1 VKFYDVIIIGGG
13 PSGLVTGITAK
24 KLYPEKSIL
33 IITEEEKGLVP
44 CGIPYIFH
52 DLESVEQDEMGF
64 NSFLEAGGEI
74 IYTQVKSVDTRK
86 KRVFMSPGR
95 VLNYDKLVF
104 ATGSIPAEPE
114 FITGYSLSGVEY
126 IHKSFTK
133 MKQLKE
139 KVDKAKKIAVVGGG
153 FIGVEIA
160 EQIAK
165 VPGKTVALIECEQ
178 YCLGKVF
185 SDELCR
191 EAAEAIK
198 KTKIQVYTNVR
209 VDRLMWNNGKVDG
222 LMLYTGEIIYV
233 DLVIMAI
240 GYQPNTWLAGNA
252 GLELT
257 ESGAIKVDRYL
268 RSSARDICAVG
279 DCSETIGFITGAENG
294 IMLASTATA
303 EARVL
308 AYNLFG
314 IKIERHFPGTIGI
327 FSTQINGLTM
337 AAAGINEKIA
347 AKTDIDY
354 ITGSFTDLDRHP
366 EYISDAS
373 KLAVKLYVSPG
384 DGSVL
389 GGEVWGG
396 KSVGEIINIVGM
408 AIQKQV
414 NVYELISYQI
424 GTHPLLTGAPTK
436 YALIEAAEEAL
447 YEMKSAQC
455 RPEPIPGMTGT

>member
-1 VKFYDVIIIGGG
+1 M
-13 PSGLVTGITAK
+13 VTGLTAK

-33 IITEEEKGLVP
+33 IITEEKRGLVP

-52 DLESVEQDEMGF
+52 DLESVEQDEMGLNPF
-64 NSFLEAGGEI
+64 MNAGGEV
-74 IYTQVKSVDTRK
+74 IYAQVKSVDTRK
-86 KRVFMSPGR
+86 KRIFISPGK
-95 VLNYDKLVF
+95 VLTYDKLVF
-104 ATGSIPAEPE
+104 ATGSIPAEPK
-114 FITGYSLSGVEY
+114 FIDGYSLRSVEY
-126 IHKSFTK
+126 IYKSFTK

-139 KVDKAKKIAVVGGG
+139 KVSKAKKIAVIGGG
-153 FIGVEIA
+153 FIGVEVA

-165 VPGKTVALIECEQ
+165 IPGKTVSLFECEK

-185 SDELCR
+185 SDELCK

-198 KTKIQVYTNVR
+198 KTNIQVHTNAR
-209 VDRLMWNNGKVDG
+209 VDKLMWSNGKVTG
-222 LMLYTGEIIYV
+222 ILLYGGEVIYV

-257 ESGAIKVDRYL
+257 ESGAIRVDRYL
-268 RSSARDICAVG
+268 RSSAKDIYAVG
-279 DCSETIGFITGAENG
+279 DCSETMGFITGAENG

-308 AYNLFG
+308 AYNIFG
-314 IKIERHFPGTIGI
+314 IKIERHFPGTIGV

-347 AKTDIDY
+347 ARAHINYVSGEFTDID
-354 ITGSFTDLDRHP
+354 RHP
-366 EYISDAS
+366 GYFKDAS
-373 KLAVKLYVSPG
+373 KLTVKLYVSPG
-384 DGSVL
+384 DGSIL

-396 KSVGEIINIVGM
+396 KSAGEIINIIGM

-436 YALIEAAEEAL
+436 YAIIKAAEDAL
-447 YEMKSAQC
+447 HGLKSA
-455 RPEPIPGMTGT
+455 

>member
-1 VKFYDVIIIGGG
+1 MK
-13 PSGLVTGITAK
+13 TAI

-33 IITEEEKGLVP
+33 IITEEKRGLVP

-52 DLESVEQDEMGF
+52 DLESVEQDEMGLNPF
-64 NSFLEAGGEI
+64 IEAGGVI
-74 IYTQVKSVDTRK
+74 VYAQVKSLDTRT
-86 KRVFMSPGR
+86 KRVFMNHGKALS
-95 VLNYDKLVF
+95 YDKLVF
-104 ATGSIPAEPE
+104 ATGSIPTEPR
-114 FITGYSLSGVEY
+114 FVNGYSRRCVEY
-126 IHKSFTK
+126 IHKSFDQ
-133 MKQLKE
+133 MKRLKE
-139 KVDKAKKIAVVGGG
+139 KVNKASRIAVVGGG
-153 FIGVEIA
+153 FIGVEVA

-165 VPGKTVALIECEQ
+165 DPGKTVSLIECEEF
-178 YCLGKVF
+178 CLGKVF
-185 SDELCR
+185 SDDLC
-191 EAAEAIK
+191 EKAAQAIK
-198 KTKIQVYTNVR
+198 NTNIKVHTNVR
-209 VDRLMWNNGKVDG
+209 VDRLIWDNGKVTG
-222 LMLYTGEIIYV
+222 LLLYTGEVILV

-268 RSSARDICAVG
+268 RSSAEDVCAVG
-279 DCSETIGFITGAENG
+279 DCSETTGFITGAENG

-347 AKTDIDY
+347 ARANIDFVLGAY
-354 ITGSFTDLDRHP
+354 ADLDRHP
-366 EYISDAS
+366 GHFKDAS
-373 KLAVKLYVSPG
+373 KLAVKLYISPG
-384 DGSVL
+384 DGSIL

-396 KSVGEIINIVGM
+396 KSAGEIINIIGM
-408 AIQKQV
+408 AIQKEV
-414 NVYELISYQI
+414 KVYELISYQI

-436 YALIEAAEEAL
+436 YAVIKAAEDAL
-447 YEMKSAQC
+447 YQMQNTQVESKK
-455 RPEPIPGMTGT
+455 TLLN

>member
-1 VKFYDVIIIGGG
+1 MKSYDVIIIGGG
-13 PSGLVTGITAK
+13 PSGLVTGLTAK

-33 IITEEEKGLVP
+33 IITQEQKGLVP

-52 DLESVEQDEMGF
+52 DLESVEQDEMGL
-64 NSFLEAGGEI
+64 NPFLDAGGEI
-74 IYTQVKSVDTRK
+74 IYAKVKSVDIK
-86 KRVFMSPGR
+86 KNRVFMSPEN
-95 VLNYDKLVF
+95 VITYDKLVF
-104 ATGSIPAEPE
+104 ATGSIPAEPK
-114 FITGYSLSGVEY
+114 FIDGYSLRGVEY
-126 IHKSFTK
+126 IHKSFSK

-139 KVDKAKKIAVVGGG
+139 NVNKAKNIAVIGGG
-153 FIGVEIA
+153 FIGVEVA

-165 VPGKTVALIECEQ
+165 DSDKSVSLIECEE

-185 SDELCR
+185 SDELCK
-191 EAAEAIK
+191 EAARAIK
-198 KTKIQVYTNVR
+198 NTNIQVHTNVR
-209 VDRLMWNNGKVDG
+209 VDRLMRNNGKVSG
-222 LMLYTGEIIYV
+222 LLLYTGEVIDV

-257 ESGAIKVDRYL
+257 ESGAIRVDRYL
-268 RSSARDICAVG
+268 RSSDKDICAVG
-279 DCSETIGFITGAENG
+279 DCSETMGFITGAENG

-347 AKTDIDY
+347 ARSNIDY
-354 ITGSFTDLDRHP
+354 VLGVFTDVDRHP
-366 EYISDAS
+366 GYFNDAS
-373 KLAVKLYVSPG
+373 KLSVKLYVSPG
-384 DGSVL
+384 DGSIL

-396 KSVGEIINIVGM
+396 KSAGEIINIIGM

-436 YALIEAAEEAL
+436 YTVIKAAENAL
-447 YEMKSAQC
+447 QEMNTA
-455 RPEPIPGMTGT
+455 